1 MTEERDYSTIKP
13 RFDRALRLRDEGR
26 TSEAEAVLSA
36 LAEEYP
42 AVAAVHGMLGD
53 VRERMGK
60 LLESGESYKRAAE
73 LSPGSELASI
83 SLFHV
88 LYAQGDLDG
97 AFEEMRRFRR
107 RGPSP
112 EYDQL
117 ISDLQLNLK
126 DE

>member
-1 MTEERDYSTIKP
+1 MTDERGYSAIKP

-26 TSEAEAVLSA
+26 TDEAEAILSA
-36 LAEEYP
+36 LAEEHP

-53 VRERMGK
+53 LQERLGK
-60 LLESGESYKRAAE
+60 RAEAAESYRRATE

-83 SLFHV
+83 SLFHL
-88 LYAQGDLDG
+88 LYEQGDLDR

-107 RGPSP
+107 RGPSQ

-117 ISDLQLNLK
+117 IRDLQLNLK